1 MGLFFLVSVITQP
14 QSAEARYLSY
24 CDTSNKI
31 EYLVELQCWLLLC
44 RSCFYVSIKSVG
56 GEVRKVRKSCY
67 NSVFAGVAKAQLST
81 VSMCV
86 ENLYLWFGLS
96 EPYVVC
102 QAAAGNCV
110 DGCGLSR
117 VPLRNMARLSRL
129 LPAWETCSPL
139 MVEPDLL
146 GTGARPV

>member
-1 MGLFFLVSVITQP
+1 MSVITQS
-14 QSAEARYLSY
+14 QSAEARFLSY

-44 RSCFYVSIKSVG
+44 RSCFYVYIKSVG

-67 NSVFAGVAKAQLST
+67 NSVFAGVVKTQSST
-81 VSMCV
+81 VVYCV
-86 ENLYLWFGLS
+86 NACGKCISLVWLS

-110 DGCGLSR
+110 DGCGVSR
-117 VPLRNMARLSRL
+117 VPLRNMAGLSRL
-129 LPAWETCSPL
+129 LPAWETCSSL

-146 GTGARPV
+146 STGARPV